1 MHKARAFLCPKI
13 KKEQI
18 MPYLTRVSTTQ
29 EIEFEIDLIELA
41 YNHVDSVDDLEELLE
56 GISSHTVEQYKDR
69 LKEKAKE
76 EIFDN
81 INCAEELAEFID
93 NVGDSITDDYRQN
106 IIDEEINKRP
116 VDIVDAACSATDD
129 ELQELLIC
137 ILNQHP
143 KALHQFLTSKH
154 KVVKLAMIE
163 SAQALLKELEDYF

>member
-1 MHKARAFLCPKI
+1 MPKI
-13 KKEQI
+13 QKEQT
-18 MPYLTRVSTTQ
+18 MPYLTRVNTTQ
-29 EIEFEIDLIELA
+29 EIELEIDLIELA
-41 YNHVDSVDDLEELLE
+41 YNHVDSVEDLEELLE

-76 EIFDN
+76 DIYDN

-93 NVGDSITDDYRQN
+93 NISDSITDDYRQN
-106 IIDEEINKRP
+106 IIDEEANKRP
-116 VDIVDAACSATDD
+116 ADLVDAACSATAD

-163 SAQALLKELEDYF
+163 SAQALLQDLEDYF